1 MHLTWQTVVAAL
13 AVVLTSCQTKS
24 TELTYPAR
32 PIKVVV
38 PFAAGGGSDT
48 FARILKRAI
57 DDEGLLE
64 QPLVILNV
72 DGAGATIGSR
82 RVKNAPA
89 DGYTLLNVH
98 EALITAKHSGKVAY
112 GPEAFEPI
120 AGTGEVG
127 LVVAVADGSPYGDLT
142 QLVTTALKKPDSVVF
157 SANLGAPSHFV
168 GLLLEKHSPG
178 ARFRYTQTGG
188 GAKRFAALVG
198 GHIDVSAF
206 SIAEYLQFA
215 PAGLRALA
223 FLGSQRHPSAPDVPT
238 AIEQGVEMTFSNI
251 HVWWAPKGVSEQKIS
266 KIAEALRQAMDSP
279 ATREALAKIHTD
291 PLFIDGPELRE
302 EVARRDR
309 EMAQVAQ
316 RPEAPLP
323 NFPAW
328 VFAAVVLFGIPTAVS
343 VARSHSAPSAGSPAL
358 NTLAAQAITLC
369 IVYIATLQ
377 AGWLGFRASTIAFVI
392 GLGWLLA
399 RREPIR
405 KPAPVLV
412 SAAVLF
418 AMGLHYLSTQVFT
431 IDLP

>member
-1 MHLTWQTVVAAL
+1 MRRWRSAVLLVLSVAL
-13 AVVLTSCQTKS
+13 SSCEQS
-24 TELTYPAR
+24 GSELRYPSR
-32 PIKVVV
+32 PIKVVI

-48 FARILKRAI
+48 FARIIKRAI
-57 DDEGLLE
+57 DDDNLIE

-82 RVKNAPA
+82 RVKNAPP
-89 DGYTLLNVH
+89 DGYTLLSVH
-98 EALITAKHSGKVAY
+98 EALITAKYSGKVAY

-127 LVVAVADGSPYGDLT
+127 LVVAVAEDSPYRDLT
-142 QLVTTALKKPDSVVF
+142 QLVAAAQEKPDSVVF

-168 GLLLEKHSPG
+168 GLLLEKNSAG

-223 FLGSQRHPSAPDVPT
+223 FLGKQRHPSAPRLPT
-238 AIEQGVEMTFSNI
+238 AIEQGVGMTFSDI
-251 HVWWAPKGVSEQKIS
+251 HMWWAPKGVSEKKIS
-266 KIAEALRQAMDSP
+266 IIAGALRKAMESA

-291 PLFIDGPELRE
+291 PLFIEGAELRDE
-302 EVARRDR
+302 ITRRDH

-323 NFPAW
+323 NFPVW
-328 VFAAVVLFGIPTAVS
+328 VLAAAILFGIPTATA
-343 VARSHSAPSAGSPAL
+343 VARRAPDLPLIPPAH
-358 NTLAAQAITLC
+358 NGLAAQAIALC
-369 IVYIATLQ
+369 VVYVAALQ
-377 AGWLGFRASTIAFVI
+377 AGWPGFRVSTIAFVI
-392 GLGWLLA
+392 GLGWILS
-399 RREPIR
+399 RRETL
-405 KPAPVLV
+405 KEPAPVLLGG
-412 SAAVLF
+412 AVLF
-418 AMGLHYLSTQVFT
+418 TLGLHYLFTQVFV